1 MSKVFQSPSLR
12 ALSGV
17 FSGALSVVPSS
28 LPSDV
33 FIFVSFA
40 LSYASPVAPL
50 PPRFNGQEFAFV
62 CIFNCT
68 FERILKM
75 RPIYALISKLKYI
88 FWDIYD
94 FVA

>member
-12 ALSGV
+12 ALLGV

-40 LSYASPVAPL
+40 LSYA
-50 PPRFNGQEFAFV
+50 
-62 CIFNCT
+62 
-68 FERILKM
+68 
-75 RPIYALISKLKYI
+75 
-88 FWDIYD
+88 
-94 FVA
+94 

>member
-1 MSKVFQSPSLR
+1 MYFDYELGPRRRGGSKTQISQDGRWWNFDMSKVFQSPSLR

-40 LSYASPVAPL
+40 LSYA
-50 PPRFNGQEFAFV
+50 
-62 CIFNCT
+62 
-68 FERILKM
+68 
-75 RPIYALISKLKYI
+75 
-88 FWDIYD
+88 
-94 FVA
+94 

>member
-1 MSKVFQSPSLR
+1 MNLGPVEEVDPKPKFPQDGRWWNFDMRKVFQSPSLR

-40 LSYASPVAPL
+40 LSYA
-50 PPRFNGQEFAFV
+50 
-62 CIFNCT
+62 
-68 FERILKM
+68 
-75 RPIYALISKLKYI
+75 
-88 FWDIYD
+88 
-94 FVA
+94 